1 VHHHLRAIFRESNR
15 ERYYETHVAAK
26 DKTVPAKEPR
36 KPSRKL
42 LRIRTKSLR
51 GFRRRSVVICL
62 HIILRLACPTA
73 LSLLRLQDK
82 VQSVA
87 EYAPEIADQLF
98 HDEAIFMPRA
108 DYMEPLS
115 FVLAV
120 EATAVDVSGKWKRER
135 EDI

>member
-1 VHHHLRAIFRESNR
+1 MHTDIDIIHCSDACVYIQ
-15 ERYYETHVAAK
+15 Y
-26 DKTVPAKEPR
+26 P
-36 KPSRKL
+36 
-42 LRIRTKSLR
+42 
-51 GFRRRSVVICL
+51 VVICL

-108 DYMEPLS
+108 DHMEPLS

-135 EDI
+135 ERIYSKCEKESSICNYLSRI